1 MLSFCTITLFLYDVP
16 AENLLNEHSMTINTC
31 VEEKQVCEIHG
42 VVLLTAFIHG
52 RPDDPVEY
60 LAAYLMKHNPK
71 NKK

>member
-1 MLSFCTITLFLYDVP
+1 
-16 AENLLNEHSMTINTC
+16 MTINTC

>member
-1 MLSFCTITLFLYDVP
+1 MS
-16 AENLLNEHSMTINTC
+16 LNE
-31 VEEKQVCEIHG
+31 IHIF
-42 VVLLTAFIHG
+42 LL